1 MVEARQEKRKRFFN
15 VLNMR
20 LKYMILAAAG
30 FLALAGCSKGGFQGP
45 DRSMYDVTETMTLEV
60 SAEQVVLDAE
70 APDEIALS
78 FSWTP
83 AREMSDDYIVLSLIH
98 I

>member
-45 DRSMYDVTETMTLEV
+45 DRSM
-60 SAEQVVLDAE
+60 
-70 APDEIALS
+70 
-78 FSWTP
+78 
-83 AREMSDDYIVLSLIH
+83 
-98 I
+98 